1 MRVLFVLALIPLFAA
16 CSVFSSSAPPA
27 SVADTPPADTVAGAT
42 DSTGVPT
49 GETSP
54 TDATVSLSPT
64 ATATSTPTESTS
76 TPSAST
82 PVAYPKPADTSTAPA
97 PASPPVVKAP
107 AATAMPAPVNPT
119 PPSPSVAGTDISGKW
134 VGTWV
139 GNGLFNSPR
148 QENLTLEIVQKG
160 DSGYG
165 RMVLDNAVA
174 AEAVPWHIRMQGLG
188 GIRVF
193 AEIDGSKVKIVHEQD
208 DRLFTA
214 KMVVNGD
221 QMVGEVKGTK
231 VRLLLARQTRS
242 NAPARDVPPQAAQL
256 MPPPVVASQPVVPQ
270 QPPIAMAPP
279 PQAQEPEK
287 PKAEPT
293 AQRPRNEDYIAVPEL
308 KSLFFDF
315 DKSVLRP
322 DAVDALSSNLNWLKD
337 NADTFVLIEGNA
349 DERGTAEY
357 NLALGDRR
365 AKSTQDY
372 LEANG
377 ITKDRMST
385 VSYGKER
392 PSCTDATEECRSQN
406 RRADFRI
413 KSK

>member
-1 MRVLFVLALIPLFAA
+1 MRVLPVLALIPLLAA
-16 CSVFSSSAPPA
+16 CSVFSKSAPPV
-27 SVADTPPADTVAGAT
+27 SVADTAPAETVAGASNT
-42 DSTGVPT
+42 TGVSTGEP
-49 GETSP
+49 SSS
-54 TDATVSLSPT
+54 DAAVSLSPT
-64 ATATSTPTESTS
+64 SLATSTPTGASATPTPTDMS
-76 TPSAST
+76 TP
-82 PVAYPKPADTSTAPA
+82 PA
-97 PASPPVVKAP
+97 PASPPEAKTPPV
-107 AATAMPAPVNPT
+107 TAMPAPVNPT

-139 GNGLFNSPR
+139 GNGLFNAPR

-174 AEAVPWHIRMQGLG
+174 AESVPWHLRRQGLG

-256 MPPPVVASQPVVPQ
+256 MPPPVVASQPVMPQ

-279 PQAQEPEK
+279 PQEPEK
-287 PKAEPT
+287 PKAEPA

-322 DAVDALSSNLNWLKD
+322 DAVDALSSNVNWLKD

-392 PSCTDATEECRSQN
+392 PSCTDATEECRAQN

>member
-1 MRVLFVLALIPLFAA
+1 MRVLLVLALIPLLAA
-16 CSVFSSSAPPA
+16 CSVFSSSEPPA
-27 SVADTPPADTVAGAT
+27 SLADTPPAETVAGAT

-54 TDATVSLSPT
+54 SDATLTPTSTAPSGTSSPT
-64 ATATSTPTESTS
+64 GASTPTAS
-76 TPSAST
+76 SAPT
-82 PVAYPKPADTSTAPA
+82 DKSTAPA
-97 PASPPVVKAP
+97 PAAPPAAKAP

-119 PPSPSVAGTDISGKW
+119 PPSPSVPGTDISGKW
-134 VGTWV
+134 VGSWV
-139 GNGLFNSPR
+139 GSGLFNAPR

-160 DSGYG
+160 DNGYG
-165 RMVLDNAVA
+165 RIVLDNATA
-174 AEAVPWHIRMQGLG
+174 AESVPWQIRMQGLG

-193 AEIDGSKVKIVHEQD
+193 AEIDGSKVKLVHEQD
-208 DRLFTA
+208 DRIFTA
-214 KMVVNGD
+214 NMVVMGD
-221 QMVGEVKGTK
+221 QMMGEVKGRK
-231 VRLLLARQTRS
+231 VRLLLARQGRP

-256 MPPPVVASQPVVPQ
+256 TPPPVVASQPVVPQ
-270 QPPIAMAPP
+270 QPPVAMAPA
-279 PQAQEPEK
+279 PQAQEPDK
-287 PKAEPT
+287 PKAEPP
-293 AQRPRNEDYIAVPEL
+293 AQRPRNEDYVAVPEL

-322 DAVDALSSNLNWLKD
+322 DAVDALSSNLTWLKD

-392 PSCTDATEECRSQN
+392 PSCTDATEECRAQN
-406 RRADFRI
+406 RRSDFRI

>member
-1 MRVLFVLALIPLFAA
+1 MRVLLVLALIPVLAA
-16 CSVFSSSAPPA
+16 CSVFSKAEPPA
-27 SVADTPPADTVAGAT
+27 SLADSPPAETTAGAAN
-42 DSTGVPT
+42 STGVPT
-49 GETSP
+49 GEPSSSE
-54 TDATVSLSPT
+54 AAVSLSPT
-64 ATATSTPTESTS
+64 STAISTPAEMS
-76 TPSAST
+76 TP
-82 PVAYPKPADTSTAPA
+82 PA
-97 PASPPVVKAP
+97 PALPPAAKTP
-107 AATAMPAPVNPT
+107 PATAMPAPVNPP
-119 PPSPSVAGTDISGKW
+119 PPSPSVTGTDISGKW
-134 VGTWV
+134 VGSWV

-160 DSGYG
+160 DAGYG

-174 AEAVPWHIRMQGLG
+174 AESVPWHIRMQGLG

-193 AEIDGSKVKIVHEQD
+193 ADIDGSKVKLVHEQD

-214 KMVVNGD
+214 NMVVMGD
-221 QMVGEVKGTK
+221 QMVGEVKGRK
-231 VRLLLARQTRS
+231 VRLLLARQRS
-242 NAPARDVPPQAAQL
+242 NAPARDVPPQPAQL

-270 QPPIAMAPP
+270 QPPVAMAAAPP
-279 PQAQEPEK
+279 APEP
-287 PKAEPT
+287 P
-293 AQRPRNEDYIAVPEL
+293 AQRPRNEDYVAVPEL

-322 DAVDALSSNLNWLKD
+322 DAVDALSSNLTWLKE

-377 ITKDRMST
+377 IPKDRMST

-392 PSCTDATEECRSQN
+392 PSCTEVTEECRAQN

>member
-1 MRVLFVLALIPLFAA
+1 MRVLLVLALIPLLAA
-16 CSVFSSSAPPA
+16 CSVFSSSEPPA
-27 SVADTPPADTVAGAT
+27 SLADTPPAETVAGAT

-54 TDATVSLSPT
+54 SDATLTPT
-64 ATATSTPTESTS
+64 STATSTPSGTS
-76 TPSAST
+76 SPTGATPTASSAPT
-82 PVAYPKPADTSTAPA
+82 DKSTAPA
-97 PASPPVVKAP
+97 APPATKAP

-119 PPSPSVAGTDISGKW
+119 PPSPSVPGTDISGKW
-134 VGTWV
+134 VGSWV
-139 GNGLFNSPR
+139 GSGLFNAPR

-160 DSGYG
+160 DNGYG
-165 RMVLDNAVA
+165 RIVLDNATA
-174 AEAVPWHIRMQGLG
+174 AESVPWQIRMQGLG

-193 AEIDGSKVKIVHEQD
+193 AEIDGSKVKLVHEQD
-208 DRLFTA
+208 DRIFTA
-214 KMVVNGD
+214 NMVVTGD
-221 QMVGEVKGTK
+221 QMMGEVKGRK
-231 VRLLLARQTRS
+231 VRLLLARQARS

-256 MPPPVVASQPVVPQ
+256 TPPPVMASQPVVPQ
-270 QPPIAMAPP
+270 QPPVAMAPA
-279 PQAQEPEK
+279 PQAQEPDK
-287 PKAEPT
+287 PKAEPP
-293 AQRPRNEDYIAVPEL
+293 AQRPRNEDYVAVPEL

-322 DAVDALSSNLNWLKD
+322 DAVDALSSNLTWLKD

-392 PSCTDATEECRSQN
+392 PSCTDATEECRAQN
-406 RRADFRI
+406 RRSDFRI

>member
-1 MRVLFVLALIPLFAA
+1 MRVLFVLALIPLLAA

-27 SVADTPPADTVAGAT
+27 SLADTPPADTVAGAT

-54 TDATVSLSPT
+54 SDATVSLSPT
-64 ATATSTPTESTS
+64 STATSTPSGTSSPASAPTATSVPTE
-76 TPSAST
+76 
-82 PVAYPKPADTSTAPA
+82 TSTAPA
-97 PASPPVVKAP
+97 PASPPPAKAP
-107 AATAMPAPVNPT
+107 DATAMPAPVNPT

-139 GNGLFNSPR
+139 GSGLFNAPR

-174 AEAVPWHIRMQGLG
+174 AESVPWHIRMQGLG

-221 QMVGEVKGTK
+221 QMVGEVKGTR
-231 VRLLLARQTRS
+231 VRLLLARQARS
-242 NAPARDVPPQAAQL
+242 IAPARDVPPQAAQL
-256 MPPPVVASQPVVPQ
+256 TPPPVVASQPVVPQ
-270 QPPIAMAPP
+270 QPPVAMAPA

-287 PKAEPT
+287 PKAEP
-293 AQRPRNEDYIAVPEL
+293 AVQRPRNEDYVAVPEL

-315 DKSVLRP
+315 DKSLLRP

>member
-1 MRVLFVLALIPLFAA
+1 MRVLLVLALIPLLAA
-16 CSVFSSSAPPA
+16 CSVFSSSEPPA
-27 SVADTPPADTVAGAT
+27 SLADTPPAETVAGAT

-54 TDATVSLSPT
+54 SDAILTPTSTAASTPSGTSSPT
-64 ATATSTPTESTS
+64 GASTPTTSSAPTEKST
-76 TPSAST
+76 
-82 PVAYPKPADTSTAPA
+82 PA
-97 PASPPVVKAP
+97 PAAPPAAKAP

-134 VGTWV
+134 VGSWV
-139 GNGLFNSPR
+139 GAGLFNAPR

-160 DSGYG
+160 DNGYG
-165 RMVLDNAVA
+165 RMVLDNATA
-174 AEAVPWHIRMQGLG
+174 AESVPWQIRMQGLG

-193 AEIDGSKVKIVHEQD
+193 AEIDGSKVKLVHEQD

-214 KMVVNGD
+214 NMVVMGD
-221 QMVGEVKGTK
+221 QMIGEVKGRK
-231 VRLLLARQTRS
+231 VRLLLARQARS

-256 MPPPVVASQPVVPQ
+256 TPPPVVASQPVVPQ
-270 QPPIAMAPP
+270 QPPVAMAPA
-279 PQAQEPEK
+279 PQAQEPDK
-287 PKAEPT
+287 PKAEPP
-293 AQRPRNEDYIAVPEL
+293 AQRPRNEDYVAVPEL

-322 DAVDALSSNLNWLKD
+322 DAVDALSSNLTWLKD

-392 PSCTDATEECRSQN
+392 PSCTDATEECRAQN
-406 RRADFRI
+406 RRSDFRI

>member
-1 MRVLFVLALIPLFAA
+1 MRVLLVLALIPLLSA
-16 CSVFSSSAPPA
+16 CSVFSSSEPPA
-27 SVADTPPADTVAGAT
+27 SLADTPPAETVAGAT

-54 TDATVSLSPT
+54 GDATLTPT
-64 ATATSTPTESTS
+64 STATSTPSGTS
-76 TPSAST
+76 SPTGATPTASSAPT
-82 PVAYPKPADTSTAPA
+82 DKSTAPA
-97 PASPPVVKAP
+97 PAAPPAAKAP

-119 PPSPSVAGTDISGKW
+119 PPSPSVPGTDISGKW
-134 VGTWV
+134 VGSWV
-139 GNGLFNSPR
+139 GSGLFNAPR

-160 DSGYG
+160 DNGYG
-165 RMVLDNAVA
+165 RIVLDNATA
-174 AEAVPWHIRMQGLG
+174 AESVPWQIRMQGLG

-193 AEIDGSKVKIVHEQD
+193 AEIDGSKVKLVHEQD

-214 KMVVNGD
+214 NMVVMGD
-221 QMVGEVKGTK
+221 QMIGEVKGRK
-231 VRLLLARQTRS
+231 VRLLLARQARS

-256 MPPPVVASQPVVPQ
+256 TPPPVVASQPVVPQ
-270 QPPIAMAPP
+270 QPPVAMAPA
-279 PQAQEPEK
+279 PQAQEPDTS
-287 PKAEPT
+287 KAEPP
-293 AQRPRNEDYIAVPEL
+293 AQRPRNEDYVAVPEL

-322 DAVDALSSNLNWLKD
+322 DAVDALSSNLTWLKD

-392 PSCTDATEECRSQN
+392 PSCTDATEECRAQN
-406 RRADFRI
+406 RRSDFRI

>member
-1 MRVLFVLALIPLFAA
+1 MRVLLVLALIPLLAA
-16 CSVFSSSAPPA
+16 CSVFSSSEPPA
-27 SVADTPPADTVAGAT
+27 SLADTPPAETVAGAT

-54 TDATVSLSPT
+54 GDATLTPT
-64 ATATSTPTESTS
+64 STATSTPSGTS
-76 TPSAST
+76 SPTGATPTASSAPT
-82 PVAYPKPADTSTAPA
+82 DKSTAPA
-97 PASPPVVKAP
+97 APPAAKAP

-119 PPSPSVAGTDISGKW
+119 PPSPSVPGTDISGKW
-134 VGTWV
+134 VGSWV
-139 GNGLFNSPR
+139 GSGLFNAPR

-160 DSGYG
+160 DNGYG
-165 RMVLDNAVA
+165 RIVLDNATA
-174 AEAVPWHIRMQGLG
+174 AESVPWQIRMQGLG

-193 AEIDGSKVKIVHEQD
+193 AEIDGSKVKLVHEQD

-214 KMVVNGD
+214 NMVVMGD
-221 QMVGEVKGTK
+221 QMIGEVKGRK
-231 VRLLLARQTRS
+231 VRLLLARQGRP

-256 MPPPVVASQPVVPQ
+256 TPPPVVASQPVVPQ
-270 QPPIAMAPP
+270 QPPVAMAPA
-279 PQAQEPEK
+279 PQAQEPDK
-287 PKAEPT
+287 SKAEPP
-293 AQRPRNEDYIAVPEL
+293 AQRPRNEDYVAVPEL

-322 DAVDALSSNLNWLKD
+322 DAVDALSSNLTWLKD

-392 PSCTDATEECRSQN
+392 PSCTDATEECRAQN
-406 RRADFRI
+406 RRSDFRI

>member
-1 MRVLFVLALIPLFAA
+1 
-16 CSVFSSSAPPA
+16 
-27 SVADTPPADTVAGAT
+27 
-42 DSTGVPT
+42 
-49 GETSP
+49 
-54 TDATVSLSPT
+54 
-64 ATATSTPTESTS
+64 
-76 TPSAST
+76 
-82 PVAYPKPADTSTAPA
+82 
-97 PASPPVVKAP
+97 
-107 AATAMPAPVNPT
+107 MPAPVNPT
-119 PPSPSVAGTDISGKW
+119 PPSPSVPGTDISGKW
-134 VGTWV
+134 VGSWV
-139 GNGLFNSPR
+139 GSGLFNAPR

-160 DSGYG
+160 DNGYG
-165 RMVLDNAVA
+165 RIVLDNATA
-174 AEAVPWHIRMQGLG
+174 AESVPWQIRMQGLG

-193 AEIDGSKVKIVHEQD
+193 AEIDGSKVKLVHEQD
-208 DRLFTA
+208 DRIFTA
-214 KMVVNGD
+214 NMVVMGD
-221 QMVGEVKGTK
+221 QMMGEVKGRK
-231 VRLLLARQTRS
+231 VRLLLARQGRP

-256 MPPPVVASQPVVPQ
+256 TPPPVVASQPVVPQ
-270 QPPIAMAPP
+270 QPPVAMAPA
-279 PQAQEPEK
+279 PQAQEPDK
-287 PKAEPT
+287 PKAEPP
-293 AQRPRNEDYIAVPEL
+293 AQRPRNEDYVAVPEL

-322 DAVDALSSNLNWLKD
+322 DAVDALSSNLTWLKD

-392 PSCTDATEECRSQN
+392 PSCTDATEECRAQN
-406 RRADFRI
+406 RRSDFRI

>member
-1 MRVLFVLALIPLFAA
+1 MRVLLVLALIPLLAA
-16 CSVFSSSAPPA
+16 CSVFSSSEPPA
-27 SVADTPPADTVAGAT
+27 SLADTPPSETVAGAT

-54 TDATVSLSPT
+54 SDATLTPTTT
-64 ATATSTPTESTS
+64 ATATPSGTSSPTGASTPTVKSAPTETA
-76 TPSAST
+76 TPPS
-82 PVAYPKPADTSTAPA
+82 
-97 PASPPVVKAP
+97 PASPPAAKAP

-134 VGTWV
+134 VGSWV
-139 GNGLFNSPR
+139 GNGLFNAPR

-165 RMVLDNAVA
+165 RMVLDNATA
-174 AEAVPWHIRMQGLG
+174 AESVPWNIRLQGLG

-193 AEIDGSKVKIVHEQD
+193 AEIDGSKVKLVHEQD
-208 DRLFTA
+208 DRIFTA
-214 KMVVNGD
+214 NMVVMGD
-221 QMVGEVKGTK
+221 QMVGEVKGRK
-231 VRLLLARQTRS
+231 VRLLLARQARS

-256 MPPPVVASQPVVPQ
+256 TPPPVAASQPVVPQ
-270 QPPIAMAPP
+270 QPPVAMAPA

-287 PKAEPT
+287 PKVEPP
-293 AQRPRNEDYIAVPEL
+293 AQRPRNEDYVAVPEL

-322 DAVDALSSNLNWLKD
+322 DAVDALSSNLTWLKE

-392 PSCTDATEECRSQN
+392 PSCTDATEECRAQN
-406 RRADFRI
+406 RRSDFRI